1 VPTVEVV
8 ELFRPPAS
16 IRWRGREKVSR
27 SALKN
32 VAAHTSDEELLRR
45 MLGGSA
51 GAFEALYDRRQGGL
65 YRYALRMTGSEATA
79 EDVTQDVFLELMR
92 DGRLYDPARGS
103 LKSYL
108 YGMARHRVLRRLER
122 ERSHVSID
130 NDEEGGAPT
139 DELLRASGDPFADL
153 AREEMVSLVRQAV
166 LSLPPHFREVIVLCH
181 LQEMNYA
188 DAAEVVACP
197 VGTVRSRLARG
208 RTLLFEKLRALKD
221 PALGGRTVKAEQAI

>member
-1 VPTVEVV
+1 
-8 ELFRPPAS
+8 
-16 IRWRGREKVSR
+16 
-27 SALKN
+27 
-32 VAAHTSDEELLRR
+32 
-45 MLGGSA
+45 MLGGNA

-65 YRYALRMTGSEATA
+65 YRYALRMTGSEAVA

-92 DGRLYDPARGS
+92 DGRFYDPARGS

-130 NDEEGGAPT
+130 GDAAGGGASV
-139 DELLRASGDPFADL
+139 DELLRASEDPFADL

-197 VGTVRSRLARG
+197 VGTVRSRLARA
-208 RTLLFEKLRALKD
+208 RTLLFEKLRALKG
-221 PALGGRTVKAEQAI
+221 PALGGRTVKAGQAI